1 MLLEEGTIIR
11 YRAQLF
17 VFSKHLDIPT
27 DIYLPKLPNK
37 TAFFKMMNNQCFLST
52 SMFQKQKPC
61 TINFPLIPSSAK
73 VSIFKVRDR
82 ISFP

>member
-11 YRAQLF
+11 YRTQIF

-27 DIYLPKLPNK
+27 DVYLPKLPNK

-61 TINFPLIPSSAK
+61 TINFPFIPSSEK
-73 VSIFKVRDR
+73 SLFSK
-82 ISFP
+82 

>member
-11 YRAQLF
+11 YRTQLF

-27 DIYLPKLPNK
+27 DVKLPNK

-61 TINFPLIPSSAK
+61 TINFPFIPSSEK
-73 VSIFKVRDR
+73 SLFSK
-82 ISFP
+82 

>member
-11 YRAQLF
+11 YRTQLF

-27 DIYLPKLPNK
+27 DVYLLKLPNK
-37 TAFFKMMNNQCFLST
+37 TVFFKMMNNQCFLST

-61 TINFPLIPSSAK
+61 TIDFPFIPSSEK
-73 VSIFKVRDR
+73 SPFSK
-82 ISFP
+82 